1 MTTRTKANHFVIILA
16 VFAALGGFLFGYDTG
31 VVSGAL
37 LFIKKDFNL
46 SISQQE
52 WVVSS
57 MLITATLGALLAG
70 PATDKIGRRKIIIA
84 AGVLFIIGAFCLS
97 LATSYEW
104 LLTGR
109 MIVGL
114 AVGFSSTAVPLYI
127 AEISPANH
135 RGMLVT
141 INQLF
146 ITIGILAAYI
156 INYTFAETLSGWR
169 WMFGLAA
176 IPAII
181 QCIGMIFFPDSP
193 RFLLSKGC
201 DKEAKAVLKATRV
214 QRHLSQDLER
224 IKGNLK
230 KQKGTWSELFSRKIG
245 PALMIAIS
253 LQVFQQLTGI
263 NTVIYY
269 APEIFQ
275 AAGFE
280 GNSSAL
286 AATMGIGIVNVVMT
300 LVALPLLDRW
310 GRRPML
316 FTGLSGMIVALFTIS
331 AAFLFPGVAALKVIS
346 VIALMVFVGAFA
358 VGLGPMPWL
367 IPSEILPTKIRG
379 RASSLSVVGNWA
391 SNFLVASVFLS
402 LIHGIGIAMTFALFG
417 IIGIVALAFFYSVLP
432 ETKDKT
438 LEEIHVL
445 GKNKKPPTKRTPRNK
460 SGGPRTSARR

>member
-1 MTTRTKANHFVIILA
+1 MTTRTKANHFVTILA
-16 VFAALGGFLFGYDTG
+16 IFAALGGFLFGYDTG

-37 LFIKKDFNL
+37 LFIKQDFHL

-57 MLITATLGALLAG
+57 MLITATLGALCAG
-70 PATDKIGRRKIIIA
+70 PATDAIGRRKVIVA
-84 AGVLFIIGAFCLS
+84 ASVLFIIGSFCLA
-97 LATSYEW
+97 LAPSYNW
-104 LLTGR
+104 LLVGR
-109 MIVGL
+109 MAVGL

-141 INQLF
+141 VNQLF
-146 ITIGILAAYI
+146 ITIGILSAYI
-156 INYTFAETLSGWR
+156 INYCFAETLNGWR

-176 IPAII
+176 VPSII
-181 QCIGMIFFPDSP
+181 QCIGMIFFPDTP
-193 RFLLSKGC
+193 RFLLTKGC
-201 DKEAKAVLKATRV
+201 TKEAKAVLKATRI
-214 QRHLSQDLER
+214 QKHLTQDFER
-224 IKGNLK
+224 IKKDLA
-230 KQKGTWSELFSRKIG
+230 KQKGTWAELFSRKVA
-245 PALMIAIS
+245 PALGIAIS

-275 AAGFE
+275 AAGFK
-280 GNSSAL
+280 GASSAL
-286 AATMGIGIVNVVMT
+286 AATMGVGAINVIMT

-316 FTGLSGMIVALFTIS
+316 FTGLSGMIVALFSIS
-331 AAFLFPGVAALKVIS
+331 AAFFFPSIAALKVVS
-346 VIALMVFVGAFA
+346 VIALMLFVGSFA

-379 RASSLSVVGNWA
+379 RASSLSVVGNWG
-391 SNFLVASVFLS
+391 SNFLVASVFLT
-402 LIHGIGIAMTFALFG
+402 LIHSIGVGMTFGLFG
-417 IIGIVALAFFYSVLP
+417 LLGIVALAFFYSVLP

-438 LEEIHVL
+438 LEEIHIRGSKK
-445 GKNKKPPTKRTPRNK
+445 GK
-460 SGGPRTSARR
+460 